1 MSFQLAIDG
10 PAASGKSTISR
21 LLAKKLNWTHI
32 DTGAL
37 YRAIAYI
44 AISRN
49 IDLGNEDKFN
59 FIKDLNIIYDMGKI
73 VVNGEN
79 ITSKIRA
86 HKVSKVASQIAGY
99 PLVRKSLL
107 NLQKELA
114 SKGNII
120 MDGRD
125 IGTVIL
131 PNANLKIYLNAILHE
146 RAKRR
151 YLEDDSKSL
160 NEIESEII
168 ERDHNDSTRKNAPL
182 AIAKDAIEI
191 DTTNLTIDEVVDK
204 IIELIKNKGE

>member
-191 DTTNLTIDEVVDK
+191 DTTNLTINEVVDK

>member
-59 FIKDLNIIYDMGKI
+59 FIKDLNIIYDTGKI

>member
-114 SKGNII
+114 SEGNII